1 MQRKSII
8 YGVIIAIIAIAGLFF
23 LTNRD
28 VSKKVK
34 THDNSAEMEM
44 DMENAQMGS
53 AMPNVEPADF
63 DSILEAAI
71 LKISPS
77 DKEKLANLETAVSQ
91 ANETQLKSDLYEEIG
106 LFWLKKNRRVAAHYF
121 LASGQ
126 IDNSEKKLNY
136 ASHLFLEELH
146 HEQDPALRSWM
157 SNEAIDAFQRSLE
170 VNPNNDTVRIDYAL
184 LYIDVLNQP
193 MAGIQELLGIVERE
207 PNNIPANIILGKMA
221 VESGQLDKA
230 IERGELVL
238 KLEPDNLEGHLFLG
252 EAYKRHNEIDK
263 AIALFTAAKK
273 ILNHPDFVKDIDDY
287 IESFKQ

>member
-1 MQRKSII
+1 MRRNSII
-8 YGVIIAIIAIAGLFF
+8 YGVTIAILLIAGLFF

-34 THDNSAEMEM
+34 THDNSAEM
-44 DMENAQMGS
+44 DMEGTQMGS
-53 AMPNVEPADF
+53 TMSNIEPANF
-63 DSILEAAI
+63 DSILQAAI

-77 DKEKLANLETAVSQ
+77 DKEKLANLQKALSEV
-91 ANETQLKSDLYEEIG
+91 EEVQLKSDLNEEIA

-121 LASGQ
+121 LQSGQ
-126 IDNSEKKLNY
+126 LDDSEKKLNY
-136 ASHLFLEELH
+136 ASHLYLEELH

-157 SNEAIDAFQRSLE
+157 SNDAIKAFQRSLE

-193 MAGIQELLGIVERE
+193 MAGIQELLSIVEKD

-238 KLEPDNLEGHLFLG
+238 RLEPDNLEGHLFLG
-252 EAYKRHNEIDK
+252 EAYKRHNELDK
-263 AIALFTAAKK
+263 AIELFTAAKK
-273 ILNHPDFVKDIDDY
+273 ILNHPEFTKDIDDY